1 MAAAQRAFETRMSRV
16 VGIQSEPCT
25 TATCDALPRIRKVNA
40 VLEDLSRGRTRATAP
55 AAGDRRCNLVCA
67 PPGPSRLLAQSIAT
81 GQEPV
86 DVDAPERSDADA
98 GQLAFRESFALSG
111 RTSY

>member
-1 MAAAQRAFETRMSRV
+1 MRRASTHPEGQRGARGSVARPDSRDCAS
-16 VGIQSEPCT
+16 G
-25 TATCDALPRIRKVNA
+25 
-40 VLEDLSRGRTRATAP
+40 
-55 AAGDRRCNLVCA
+55 GDRRCNLVCA